1 VSPVELAAAE
11 LRVLLGEIA
20 TTRVM
25 LSRLRDEIARVDPG
39 PDASPPREVLALLAM
54 DLHSWYTA
62 LESLLARI
70 LGAFEGA
77 LPEGESSHAL
87 ILRAALRPIEGVRP
101 AVLRAELR
109 DDLDEIRRFRHFF
122 RHAYSL
128 ELRADRLRRA
138 LEPFATA
145 ATGVEAD
152 LLRFE
157 QAVRDFVAEI
167 DAVSR

>member
-1 VSPVELAAAE
+1 VSPVELAAAG

-20 TTRVM
+20 TTRGM
-25 LSRLRDEIARVDPG
+25 LARLREEIARVDPG
-39 PDASPPREVLALLAM
+39 ADASPPREVLALLAV

-70 LGAFEGA
+70 LGAFEGSP
-77 LPEGESSHAL
+77 PEGESSHAL
-87 ILRAALRPIEGVRP
+87 ILRASLRPIEGVRP

-109 DDLDEIRRFRHFF
+109 DDLDEIGRFRHFF
-122 RHAYSL
+122 RHAYAL

-138 LEPFATA
+138 LAPFAAA

-152 LLRFE
+152 LLCFE
-157 QAVRDFVAEI
+157 QAVRQIVAEI
-167 DAVSR
+167 DAVAR